1 MTSLIELGPVIAAV
15 LGPMLAFVVVS
26 MRYQHVDGNK
36 TRELIAASREET
48 RRLDASSREETREL
62 IERTAREIR
71 DETRELI
78 GQSAREIRDETREL
92 IGQSARE
99 IRDETRE
106 LINGVSAE
114 LAEHRSDTKESFR
127 EVTRSLADARERLA
141 RIEGHLGVGTLRP
154 GEQGGNTADAA

>member
-1 MTSLIELGPVIAAV
+1 MLMTVDMTSVIELGPVIATV
-15 LGPMLAFVVVS
+15 LGPILAFVVVS
-26 MRYQHVDGNK
+26 MRYQHVDGRK
-36 TRELIAASREET
+36 TRELIAASKEET
-48 RRLDASSREETREL
+48 RKLDASSREETRKLDASSREETRKL

-78 GQSAREIRDETREL
+78 
-92 IGQSARE
+92 
-99 IRDETRE
+99 
-106 LINGVSAE
+106 NGVSTG
-114 LAEHRSDTKESFR
+114 LADHRRDTKESFR

>member
-26 MRYQHVDGNK
+26 MRYQHVDGRK
-36 TRELIAASREET
+36 TRELIAASKEET
-48 RRLDASSREETREL
+48 RKLDASSREETREL

-78 GQSAREIRDETREL
+78 
-92 IGQSARE
+92 
-99 IRDETRE
+99 
-106 LINGVSAE
+106 NGVSTG
-114 LAEHRSDTKESFR
+114 LADHRRDTKENFR